1 MTDSKTLNV
10 TLSAEEAI
18 NLLLLL
24 NRECELYTHGSAAPA
39 RIVDLR
45 AVVSKLDSSLDD
57 LFGYETSGK

>member
-24 NRECELYTHGSAAPA
+24 NRECELYTLGAAAPA

>member
-24 NRECELYTHGSAAPA
+24 NRECELYTHGAAAPA

-45 AVVSKLDSSLDD
+45 AVVSQLDSSLDE